1 MTSLNK
7 AYLEALEVREY
18 KTYWSKDDL
27 ILHEEMS
34 SGVDITSPYAGDMD
48 KDVQIISHIKHQE
61 YETAIELINEQMN
74 SILLTTS
81 NPLVLTKCR
90 MFGIVNLLL
99 NIIGEMRSM
108 YDLKFMEE
116 TNAAEVLLGCQS
128 LQELKT
134 CMSDIFNQMRDYIQ
148 QKEKDLSG
156 SRIRAIMDFIKTNY
170 NRPDMS
176 ITYLSQVFN
185 KNESYISRSFKRHV
199 GMGFLDY
206 LHSLRIIEAK
216 RLIKAGNNIKEV
228 SVLTGYTNETTL
240 IRAFKRYEGITPG
253 KLKATESRLG

>member
-1 MTSLNK
+1 
-7 AYLEALEVREY
+7 
-18 KTYWSKDDL
+18 
-27 ILHEEMS
+27 
-34 SGVDITSPYAGDMD
+34 
-48 KDVQIISHIKHQE
+48 
-61 YETAIELINEQMN
+61 
-74 SILLTTS
+74 
-81 NPLVLTKCR
+81 

-134 CMSDIFNQMRDYIQ
+134 CMSDIFIQMRDYIQ

-253 KLKATESRLG
+253 KLKATESHLG